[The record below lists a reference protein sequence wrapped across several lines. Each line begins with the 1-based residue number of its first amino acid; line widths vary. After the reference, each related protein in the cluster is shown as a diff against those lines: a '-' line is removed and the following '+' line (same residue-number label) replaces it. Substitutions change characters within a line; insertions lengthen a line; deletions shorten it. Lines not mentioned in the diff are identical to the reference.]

1 MLAWGLGGWE
11 NWGVM
16 AKGCSI
22 SFCGNENVLKLWWM
36 HWIYTFNWLNCML
49 YKLYLTKAL
58 KMSKTKTNHQTTKLL
73 SSSSANWFTAR
84 SYIFPCSY
92 NNHLK
97 YNTWK
102 WKLLIFFI
110 QYIFVQNVWV
120 ALHLNSWEIWGICR
134 PAYCGLP
141 RFFPYFS
148 SIFLVNSHLY
158 LRV

>member
-11 NWGVM
+11 NWGVT

-36 HWIYTFNWLNCML
+36 YWIYTFNWLNCML

-84 SYIFPCSY
+84 SYIFPVHTTTIWSIIHENENY
-92 NNHLK
+92 LFFLS
-97 YNTWK
+97 NTFLYKMSEWP
-102 WKLLIFFI
+102 FI
-110 QYIFVQNVWV
+110 WTHERSEEY
-120 ALHLNSWEIWGICR
+120 ADLHTVVCHGSS
-134 PAYCGLP
+134 PTSP
-141 RFFPYFS
+141 VFS
-148 SIFLVNSHLY
+148 
-158 LRV
+158 